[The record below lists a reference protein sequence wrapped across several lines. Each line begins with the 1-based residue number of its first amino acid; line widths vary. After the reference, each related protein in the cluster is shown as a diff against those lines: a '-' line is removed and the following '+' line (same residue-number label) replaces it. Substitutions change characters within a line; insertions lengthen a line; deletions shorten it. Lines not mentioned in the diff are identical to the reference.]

1 MELALAHF
9 GMIAPVDAP
18 LTKRQI
24 NGSYFYCSD
33 CLEFLVSHIDD
44 GALAAAYRRSSGLC
58 APHLAT
64 AAGIVHRR
72 PIERQM
78 VQLEQLES
86 AIMDRLIAELT
97 AIMRKS
103 DYRFADEP
111 PGPERDAW
119 IRAIHKISGSPRL

>member
-33 CLEFLVSHIDD
+33 CLELLVSHIDD
-44 GALAAAYRRSSGLC
+44 GAL
-58 APHLAT
+58 